1 VSFVIKRTA
10 SVSKLFNL
18 KLRFQN
24 EYNKVKIALRV
35 VQFCSE
41 IKLVITNR
49 SEEPGNEVGFAVV
62 RLCNH
67 AFDQVALHSVQ
78 LPLLINQILDHVQ
91 YMIASMLRRI
101 IISILGLVILL
112 IHNLLYILLP
122 KCWAGSNIRS
132 ISRNVY
138 TVLNTKIQIN
148 I

>member
-78 LPLLINQILDHVQ
+78 LPLLINQILYHVQ
-91 YMIASMLRRI
+91 YD
-101 IISILGLVILL
+101 SIDVTTYN
-112 IHNLLYILLP
+112 HFNF
-122 KCWAGSNIRS
+122 RS
-132 ISRNVY
+132 CNFIDP
-138 TVLNTKIQIN
+138 
-148 I
+148 